1 MQKGKQNADFLQ
13 MKKTKTPQRLSMGT
27 VGTLCTKLSAREGN
41 QQQRAQESFV
51 LDGEEKALAVSNE
64 GQVRGK
70 IKT

>member
-1 MQKGKQNADFLQ
+1 
-13 MKKTKTPQRLSMGT
+13 MGT
-27 VGTLCTKLSAREGN
+27 VGTLCTKLSSREGN